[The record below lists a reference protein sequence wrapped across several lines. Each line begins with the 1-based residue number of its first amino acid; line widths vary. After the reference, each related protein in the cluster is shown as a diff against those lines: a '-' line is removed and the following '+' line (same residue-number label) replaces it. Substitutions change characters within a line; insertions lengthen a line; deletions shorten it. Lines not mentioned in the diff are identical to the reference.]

1 MRKSSLVQT
10 GHAVFD
16 AKVASLEQ
24 HLRDR
29 RRQWILLKS
38 ELGIEILTI
47 FEENNRLLEKT
58 AMHARD
64 ATIMQKLKMYIA
76 SCFRFLSPG
85 LRTGANPM

>member
-1 MRKSSLVQT
+1 MQIAYQKAKEKNHCYSLQT

-47 FEENNRLLEKT
+47 FEENNRLVEKT
-58 AMHARD
+58 ATM
-64 ATIMQKLKMYIA
+64 
-76 SCFRFLSPG
+76 SS
-85 LRTGANPM
+85 